1 MKDAVLGLFTAKE
14 SEDNDSGT
22 LEVVPAASRIPTEAR
37 NLLYKPLRPPCRSPT
52 KPLLSAT
59 DDAGGSVNSLKAV
72 RVSDWQAA
80 RCAWLRESLT
90 DFCSAWV
97 LKDAREPA
105 REWPSGRKVDDADG
119 LDVPGA
125 LVDAMM
131 DLSKAET

>member
-1 MKDAVLGLFTAKE
+1 
-14 SEDNDSGT
+14 
-22 LEVVPAASRIPTEAR
+22 
-37 NLLYKPLRPPCRSPT
+37 
-52 KPLLSAT
+52 
-59 DDAGGSVNSLKAV
+59 
-72 RVSDWQAA
+72 
-80 RCAWLRESLT
+80 LRESLT